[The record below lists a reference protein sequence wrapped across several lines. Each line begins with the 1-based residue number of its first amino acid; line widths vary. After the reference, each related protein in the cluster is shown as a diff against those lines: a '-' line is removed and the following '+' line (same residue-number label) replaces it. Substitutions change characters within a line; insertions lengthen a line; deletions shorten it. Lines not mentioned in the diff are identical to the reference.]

1 MSERQV
7 FRNGQHDRSRQ
18 LRREFVELT
27 HRRGANARIEARK
40 NIQDHLLST
49 QILQRKG
56 GKIGLDQFEIG
67 SLGAGPDEFAVDMH
81 GRALEK
87 FTGNLHRLSFELRYR
102 HIVVSF

>member
-67 SLGAGPDEFAVDMH
+67 SRSSCLD
-81 GRALEK
+81 K